1 MKTLRRI
8 ANWIDFF
15 VSLLAAVYLL
25 TLVLAAPKGGTSIWT
40 QIFTAKA
47 SAVVYTGLFLA
58 ILLAVGAVLRAVQ
71 NVGAAAPGRYLMFD
85 TPNGNVSV
93 RAGSVEE
100 VLDRTVRDMAE
111 VADAAVS
118 LILPKGALVP
128 TGARIRCRLL
138 SRPNLLAIQDQV
150 RAVVT
155 QCYQEMFP
163 GEEALPI
170 EVSVERIIFESG
182 TPKKAAPTVAEPPAD
197 TDEGGDAEPMRPQY
211 PVET

>member
-15 VSLLAAVYLL
+15 VSLLAVVYISN
-25 TLVLAAPKGGTSIWT
+25 LVLRLPSKTGNGIVHD
-40 QIFTAKA
+40 IFSLDAKP
-47 SAVVYTGLFLA
+47 VVYAGIFLA
-58 ILLAVGAVLRAVQ
+58 VLLLLGAVLRAVQ
-71 NVGAAAPGRYLMFD
+71 NVTRSAAGRYLIFD

-100 VLDRTVRDMAE
+100 VIDRAVRDMPE
-111 VADAAVS
+111 VADAALS
-118 LILPKGALVP
+118 LVLPKGALVP
-128 TGARIRCRLL
+128 TGARVRCRLL
-138 SRPNLLAIQDQV
+138 NRPNLLAIQDQV

-163 GEEALPI
+163 GEEALPV
-170 EVSVERIIFESG
+170 EVSVERIVFQA
-182 TPKKAAPTVAEPPAD
+182 AAPRSAPAAEPPASD
-197 TDEGGDAEPMRPQY
+197 DEGGDAEPMRPQY